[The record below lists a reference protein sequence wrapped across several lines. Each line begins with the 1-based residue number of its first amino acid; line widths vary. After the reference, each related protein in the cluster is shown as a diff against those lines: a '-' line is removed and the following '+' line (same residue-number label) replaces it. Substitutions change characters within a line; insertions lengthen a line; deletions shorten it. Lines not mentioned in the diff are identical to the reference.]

1 MLYSHFNLNYK
12 ETAMKDPKVKSIMM
26 QNLVFLDPEDT
37 LEDAAVEMMIA
48 NCGVLPVGETDN
60 IRGIII
66 DRDIVIR
73 SISKGKDPAKEK
85 VRDYMT
91 TKIHFCRE
99 RDTLQQAAEIMK
111 KNKASRLVVKDDN
124 GDVSGILS
132 LACLLQESVS
142 ASFDPGSADGS
153 DRKAA

>member
-1 MLYSHFNLNYK
+1 
-12 ETAMKDPKVKSIMM
+12 MKDPKVKSMMM

-66 DRDIVIR
+66 DRDIVVL
-73 SISKGKDPAKEK
+73 SISKGKDPVKEK

-91 TKIHFCRE
+91 TKIYFCRE
-99 RDTLQQAAEIMK
+99 TDTLQQAAEIMK
-111 KNKASRLVVKDDN
+111 KSKASRLVVKDDN
-124 GDVSGILS
+124 GGVSGILS
-132 LACLLQESVS
+132 LACILQESVNALDSCS
-142 ASFDPGSADGS
+142 AESPG
-153 DRKAA
+153 RKAA